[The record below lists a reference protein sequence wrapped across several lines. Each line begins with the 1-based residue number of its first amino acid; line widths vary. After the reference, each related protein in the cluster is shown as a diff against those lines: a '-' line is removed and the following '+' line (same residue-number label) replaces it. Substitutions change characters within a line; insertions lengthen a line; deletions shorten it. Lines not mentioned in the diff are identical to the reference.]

1 MSAILSDSVPGR
13 ARDSGQSASAVLGT
27 PDIDYRPEDPAILA
41 DPYALFDRM
50 RAEDPVHWSPR
61 LKSWVLTRYDDIKRV
76 CLEPARMSSDR
87 LRPFFAS
94 IPSEEAKKIGDIMRY
109 LSLWMVFKDAP
120 EHTRLRRL
128 TSKVFHNKSMQAMR
142 PQIEDLTHWLL
153 GNIGER
159 DEFDFISE
167 FAGPLPC
174 LVIMAMLGVPR
185 EDLAK
190 VKRMSDEIALFI
202 GSSRTS
208 AEKYDTAEAAT
219 HEMAEYF
226 RRHIT
231 LRRTDPRDDLMTDL
245 VRLDDNGDT
254 LSEDEL
260 IATCILLLFAGHET
274 TTNHIANGMLSLTRF
289 PGEQQKLRER
299 TGELKQSANQS
310 ADRTAN
316 RSANPTAHTKF
327 AAAAVEELLRYDGPS
342 GAQVR
347 IVAQTHELRSKQLK
361 EGDRV
366 FMMLNAAN
374 RDPEAY
380 AKPNLLDL
388 ERDGVPHLTFGFG
401 QHICL
406 GFPLARLEGQV
417 AFPALLKQYASVETI
432 GPAPEWIN
440 SLVFRGMKALPVR
453 VRRG

>member
-1 MSAILSDSVPGR
+1 MSR
-13 ARDSGQSASAVLGT
+13 F
-27 PDIDYRPEDPAILA
+27 DYRPEDPAILA
-41 DPYALFDRM
+41 NPYALFDQM

-61 LKSWVLTRYDDIKRV
+61 LKSWVLTRYDDVRRV

-128 TSKVFHNKSMQAMR
+128 TSKVFNNKSMQAMR
-142 PQIEDLTHWLL
+142 PQVENIARWLL
-153 GNIGER
+153 EDIG
-159 DEFDFISE
+159 DKTEFDFIGE

-185 EDLAK
+185 DDLAQI
-190 VKRMSDEIALFI
+190 KRMSDEIALFI

-208 AEKYDTAEAAT
+208 SEKYDTAEAAT
-219 HEMAEYF
+219 HEMAGYF
-226 RRHIT
+226 RRHLA
-231 LRRTDPRDDLMTDL
+231 LRRAQAQADLMSEL
-245 VRLDDNGDT
+245 VHLNDNGDT
-254 LSEDEL
+254 LSDDEL

-274 TTNHIANGMLSLTRF
+274 TTNHIANGMLSLSRF
-289 PGEQQKLRER
+289 PGEQQKLR
-299 TGELKQSANQS
+299 
-310 ADRTAN
+310 
-316 RSANPTAHTKF
+316 ANPGL

-347 IVAQTHELRSKQLK
+347 IVARTHELRGKSLN
-361 EGDRV
+361 EGERV
-366 FMMLNAAN
+366 FVMLNAAN

-380 AKPNLLDL
+380 PSPDRLDL

-401 QHICL
+401 LHICL

-417 AFPALLKQYASVETI
+417 AFPALLKQYASIEAV
-432 GPAPEWIN
+432 GPEPEWIN

-453 VRRG
+453 VRRA